1 MRDLNELELRRTLA
15 YVEDRITAMLCSYT
29 RSNPVVFNQLRERQN
44 DIAAELRRRKS
55 NNLDYLNVKK
65 TFY

>member
-15 YVEDRITAMLCSYT
+15 YVEDRITDMLCSYT
-29 RSNPVVFNQLRERQN
+29 QSNPAVFNQLRERQN

-55 NNLDYLNVKK
+55 NSLDYLNVEK

>member
-15 YVEDRITAMLCSYT
+15 YVEDRITSMLCSYT
-29 RSNPVVFNQLRERQN
+29 RSNIELFNQLRERQN

-55 NNLDYLNVKK
+55 NNLDYLKVKK